1 MIVTQM
7 KIKLSIYILIIC
19 SVSHAQAINSFM
31 VVGDFHHRSPSPNF
45 KESLLFEFT
54 CSAIEEKVDFVFIT
68 GDLII
73 RDGAEGT
80 NYDSLLAD
88 WYFVLDTLD
97 KHGIKSVCLPR

>member
-1 MIVTQM
+1 
-7 KIKLSIYILIIC
+7 
-19 SVSHAQAINSFM
+19 M

-54 CSAIEEKVDFVFIT
+54 CSAIKEKVDFVFIA
-68 GDLII
+68 GDLIL
-73 RDGAEGT
+73 RDGTEEL

-97 KHGIKSVCLPR
+97 KHGIKLFACRGNNDVNSSVSWTKLFSGKYCTSG